1 MKNIIEFKDVNKNY
15 DQKKALQYINLQI
28 REGEIFVLVGPSGSG
43 KTTSLKMINGL
54 IPVTSGE
61 ILFKGKDIHEYD
73 LQKMRWQ
80 MGYVLQQIALF
91 PNMTVKENIELIPSM
106 LKWSKEDMKDLA
118 SNLLQEVG
126 LSPEKYLKRYPKEL
140 SGGEQQR
147 VGIIRAI
154 ASKPD
159 IILMDEPFSALDP
172 ISRES
177 LQNLVLDIHKNLQT
191 TIVFVTHNMQ
201 EALLLADR
209 IAIMRDGQ
217 IIQCDTPENI
227 SNNPAND
234 FVRDFFKETHTVED
248 GKESILQFLA
258 NRPMLAASID
268 DKAPQ
273 ININSKMTDVFSLL
287 SKNVIINIEDNGKNI
302 ASLSQDL
309 VFKYLSEK

>member
-15 DQKKALQYINLQI
+15 DQKKALQDINLQI

-227 SNNPAND
+227 SDNPAND
-234 FVRDFFKETHTVED
+234 FVRDFFKETHRDED
-248 GKESILQFLA
+248 GKETILQFLA
-258 NRPMLAASID
+258 NRPMLAANID
-268 DKAPQ
+268 DKAPR
-273 ININSKMTDVFSLL
+273 ININSKMIDVFSLL
-287 SKNVIINIEDNGKNI
+287 SKNVIVNIEDNGKNI

>member
-15 DQKKALQYINLQI
+15 DQKKALKDINLQI

-118 SNLLQEVG
+118 SKLLQEVG
-126 LSPEKYLKRYPKEL
+126 LNPEKYLKRYPKEL

-177 LQNLVLDIHKNLQT
+177 LQNLVLDIHQNLQT

-234 FVRDFFKETHTVED
+234 FVRDFFKETHNVED
-248 GKESILQFLA
+248 GKESILQFLS
-258 NRPMLAASID
+258 NRPMLAANID

>member
-15 DQKKALQYINLQI
+15 DQKKALQDINLQI

-54 IPVTSGE
+54 ITVTSGE

-234 FVRDFFKETHTVED
+234 FVRDFFKETHNVED

-258 NRPMLAASID
+258 NRPMLAANID
-268 DKAPQ
+268 NKAPQ
-273 ININSKMTDVFSLL
+273 ININSKITDVFSLL

>member
-15 DQKKALQYINLQI
+15 DQKKALQDINLQI

-118 SNLLQEVG
+118 TKLLQEVG
-126 LSPEKYLKRYPKEL
+126 LNPEKYLKRYPKEL

-234 FVRDFFKETHTVED
+234 FVRDFFKETHNVED
-248 GKESILQFLA
+248 GKESILQFLS
-258 NRPMLAASID
+258 NRPMLAANID

>member
-15 DQKKALQYINLQI
+15 DQKKALQDINLQI

-234 FVRDFFKETHTVED
+234 FVRDFFKETHRDED
-248 GKESILQFLA
+248 GKETILQFLA
-258 NRPMLAASID
+258 NRPMLAANID
-268 DKAPQ
+268 DKAPR

-287 SKNVIINIEDNGKNI
+287 SKNVIVNIEDNGKNI